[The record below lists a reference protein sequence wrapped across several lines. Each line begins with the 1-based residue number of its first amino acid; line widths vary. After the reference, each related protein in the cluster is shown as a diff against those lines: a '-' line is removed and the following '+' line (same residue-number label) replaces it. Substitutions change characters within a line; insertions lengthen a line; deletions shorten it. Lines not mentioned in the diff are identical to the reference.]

1 MLAAILFLLGT
12 AGVSSL
18 TFLHAQDIEKPKEP
32 DKRRQLVES
41 EVKLALKE
49 ATEFAERGPQLVDNL
64 SAWKVALDA
73 AQSAVRRAE
82 RLLKLEPALAK
93 SDLAKEVQK
102 VKARVASD
110 QKDQRLLD
118 ELDRI
123 RLEQA
128 EGLGKAHLEYQ
139 KVFQKYGI
147 LPDSQEPKEAAEAIR
162 QRPATVREQVVDLL
176 DEVLSRLP
184 SKEAKL
190 RTFLAAVLAEA
201 DPDPWRQKVRQAV
214 LDRDQAALK
223 QLAQQAEVKRQR
235 PEFLISLGNLL
246 PPSERRALLRR
257 MQQHYPS
264 NFWVNFELAVTLH
277 QSVSDTGPNGQG
289 KSSPQLDEATAFY
302 RAALALRPTSAAVL
316 NNLGL
321 ALADKQDLDAAIASY
336 RKALELDP
344 SSVQSHINLGTALMS
359 RGDLAAAIACF
370 HKAIALKPD
379 QPKAYNNLGIAL
391 RATGD
396 IKGAL
401 ASFREALRLDPKDP
415 RSYNNLGMTL
425 YQKKDL
431 DGAIAAFRSA
441 IRLDPANAS
450 SHHNLGLTLQAKKR
464 LPEAIAE
471 YRKALELDP
480 KLVQAYS
487 NLGRAL
493 LLSGRLPEG
502 QAAIKRALELL
513 SPAQQSVH
521 RYNAACAAVLAAAG
535 KDKEAAPL
543 ADKDKARFRQQA
555 LDWLRDNLKYHQG
568 QLADRDATK
577 RTAAQRTL
585 QHWQKD
591 PDLESVRDARAL
603 AALPREERD
612 AWQQLWAD
620 AAKLLEKTRE
630 GS

>member
-1 MLAAILFLLGT
+1 
-12 AGVSSL
+12 
-18 TFLHAQDIEKPKEP
+18 
-32 DKRRQLVES
+32 
-41 EVKLALKE
+41 
-49 ATEFAERGPQLVDNL
+49 
-64 SAWKVALDA
+64 
-73 AQSAVRRAE
+73 
-82 RLLKLEPALAK
+82 
-93 SDLAKEVQK
+93 
-102 VKARVASD
+102 
-110 QKDQRLLD
+110 
-118 ELDRI
+118 
-123 RLEQA
+123 
-128 EGLGKAHLEYQ
+128 
-139 KVFQKYGI
+139 
-147 LPDSQEPKEAAEAIR
+147 
-162 QRPATVREQVVDLL
+162 
-176 DEVLSRLP
+176 
-184 SKEAKL
+184 
-190 RTFLAAVLAEA
+190 
-201 DPDPWRQKVRQAV
+201 
-214 LDRDQAALK
+214 
-223 QLAQQAEVKRQR
+223 
-235 PEFLISLGNLL
+235 
-246 PPSERRALLRR
+246 LLRR
-257 MQQHYPS
+257 VQQHYPS
-264 NFWVNFELAVTLH
+264 DFWVTFALACTLH
-277 QSVSDTGPNGQG
+277 QGVHGTGPKGQG
-289 KSSPQLDEATAFY
+289 KNSPELDEATAFY

-321 ALADKQDLDAAIASY
+321 ALADKGDLTGAIASY

-344 SSVQSHINLGTALMS
+344 RFVQGYTNLGAALMHL
-359 RGDLAAAIACF
+359 GDFAGAIACF
-370 HKAIALKPD
+370 RKALELDPRHA
-379 QPKAYNNLGIAL
+379 QAHNHLGFAL
-391 RATGD
+391 RATGRLD
-396 IKGAL
+396 EAIASLRKAL
-401 ASFREALRLDPKDP
+401 ALDPADT
-415 RSYNNLGMTL
+415 RSWNNLGMTL

-521 RYNAACAAVLAAAG
+521 RYNAACTAVLAAAG

-543 ADKDKARFRQQA
+543 ADKEKARFRQQA

-568 QLADRDATK
+568 QLADRDAAK

-591 PDLESVRDARAL
+591 PDLESVRDAKAL

-620 AAKLLEKTRE
+620 ATKLLEKDRE